1 MVFDP
6 LNLLLLGIALLVF
19 WRLKSVLGRRTGNE
33 RPPFDPIGG
42 RQRPGDTAVPEASNS
57 NRAPLPPPSGEAAPA
72 ASEPRPP
79 VWTGYA
85 ETGSDLATALEK
97 IAAADPA
104 FTPGRFL
111 DGARIAY
118 EMVVDSFARGDK
130 AALRNLLG
138 TEVLEGFTRAID
150 ARKAAG
156 QTVEQQFVG
165 IDQIKLLSAELSG
178 NRVRIGVKFDSQL
191 ISATRDGAGAVIEG
205 DPKQIR
211 TTTDLW
217 TFERDVTARDPNW
230 LLTATRE
237 LA

>member
-6 LNLLLLGIALLVF
+6 LNLLLLGIALVVF

-33 RPPFDPIGG
+33 RPPFDPFGG
-42 RQRPGDTAVPEASNS
+42 RPRPGETPVPEASNS
-57 NRAPLPPPSGEAAPA
+57 NTAPLPPTAEPGGA
-72 ASEPRPP
+72 ASEPRAP
-79 VWTGYA
+79 VWTGFA
-85 ETGSDLATALEK
+85 EADSDLARALEK
-97 IAAADPA
+97 IAVSDPA
-104 FTPGRFL
+104 FSPSRFL

-118 EMVVDSFARGDK
+118 EMIVDSFARGDK
-130 AALRNLLG
+130 AALKNLLG
-138 TEVLEGFTRAID
+138 PDVLDGFARAID

-156 QTVEQQFVG
+156 QTIEQQFVG
-165 IDQIKLLSAELSG
+165 IGQVKLLSAELSG
-178 NRVRIGVKFDSQL
+178 NRARLGVKFDSQL
-191 ISATRDGAGAVIEG
+191 ISATRDKSGEVIEG

-211 TTTDLW
+211 TTTDIW